1 MHVPWTTRLL
11 GMSTLIVDR
20 LAPGRAA
27 PLAYRLWFR
36 TARPRMHG
44 EAERVMARAERERL
58 ATPGGDVEL
67 YTWGAGP
74 AVLLVHGWGSRAA
87 RMADFVGPL
96 LEGGFRV
103 VAVDLPAHGAAP
115 GVRTDIFHVRDAL
128 VEAGRRVGPL
138 AGVVA
143 HSLGALGVLAAER
156 SGLAPSAR
164 VLVSPAYRLDT
175 FIDTFARRTGLS
187 SRTVEGLRLRLWRF
201 VGDDFYDGLAPADGT
216 PTLVI
221 HDREDDDIPWQ
232 DGRWLA
238 DRLGGRL
245 ETTEGLGHRRILA
258 DAAVAGLASSFLA
271 TAVRPRQRAG
281 PPFPLPPVRAHRTGI
296 TSPQRP

>member
-11 GMSTLIVDR
+11 GVTTLTVDR

-27 PLAYRLWFR
+27 PLAYRLWFC
-36 TARPRMHG
+36 TARPRVPG
-44 EAERVMARAERERL
+44 EAERVMGLAKREPL
-58 ATPGGDVEL
+58 ATPGGDVAL
-67 YTWGAGP
+67 YTWGEGP
-74 AVLLVHGWGSRAA
+74 VVLLVHGWGSRAA
-87 RMADFVGPL
+87 RMAAFVDPL

-103 VAVDLPAHGAAP
+103 AAVDLPAHGAAP
-115 GVRTDIFHVRDAL
+115 GVRTDIFHIRDAL

-187 SRTVEGLRLRLWRF
+187 PRTVKELRLRLWRF
-201 VGDDFYDGLAPADGT
+201 VGDDFYHGLAPADGT

-221 HDREDDDIPWQ
+221 HDREDDDIPWK

-238 DRLGGRL
+238 ERLGGVL
-245 ETTEGLGHRRILA
+245 ETTEGLGHRLILA
-258 DAAVAGLASSFLA
+258 DAGVTERAVGFLA
-271 TAVRPRQRAG
+271 EAVPAWRPMAAG
-281 PPFPLPPVRAHRTGI
+281 
-296 TSPQRP
+296 